1 MPHVSIADM
10 VGYAAALLVFITF
23 YMKTMVP
30 LRVLGIASNLFFIA
44 YGYLAAAYPPL
55 LLHLLLLPLN
65 ALRLRE
71 MLRLA
76 RLVERASDSDLD
88 IAWLSSQVASRRV
101 RRGDFLFHK
110 GDAADRMFFVI
121 TGKFRLMETGIE
133 IGAGSIAGELGL
145 LSLDKTRTQTMQCL
159 VSGELLEISYSE
171 VKRLYFQNHVFGYF
185 FLQLATKR
193 LFENIGR
200 LEAEVVRLR
209 SHSTVSRDVTVGSG
223 QVPTDQDGDQL
234 PSLEFAPHAF
244 DGCEMP
250 FPEDRYAARRSGDPS
265 MQLVPPLSSLAAR
278 IGEIAPEASR
288 TRSD

>member
-1 MPHVSIADM
+1 MTRMLHVPHVNIADA
-10 VGYAAALLVFITF
+10 VGYAAAFLVFITF

-88 IAWLSSQVASRRV
+88 IAWLSSQVRSRRV
-101 RRGDFLFHK
+101 VQGELLFHK
-110 GDAADRMFFVI
+110 GDAADRMFFVV
-121 TGKFRLMETGIE
+121 TGRFRLTETGIE

-145 LSLDKTRTQTMQCL
+145 LSLDKTRTQTMQC
-159 VSGELLEISYSE
+159 VESGELLEIGYSE
-171 VKRLYFQNHVFGYF
+171 VKQLYFQNQIFGYF

-193 LFENIGR
+193 LFENLER

-209 SHSTVSRDVTVGSG
+209 SHAPVSHDATPGSSRVQLHQDSN
-223 QVPTDQDGDQL
+223 QVPS
-234 PSLEFAPHAF
+234 PEFAPQIIDEPRMLRGRPVGIRF
-244 DGCEMP
+244 
-250 FPEDRYAARRSGDPS
+250 
-265 MQLVPPLSSLAAR
+265 
-278 IGEIAPEASR
+278 SR
-288 TRSD
+288 LL